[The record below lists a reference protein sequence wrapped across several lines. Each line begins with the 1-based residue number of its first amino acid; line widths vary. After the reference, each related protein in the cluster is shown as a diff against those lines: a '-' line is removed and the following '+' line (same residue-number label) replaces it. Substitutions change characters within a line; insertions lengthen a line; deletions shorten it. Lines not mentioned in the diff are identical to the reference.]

1 MTDIRLTVEGMMH
14 RIAFWTVTRLGEAC
28 LTDRHE
34 RAVRLVEEAIELC
47 QAEGVTQEFV
57 QRVLDRAYSRP
68 VGDVEQEGG
77 GVGLTFLAWAFAAK
91 LDPMKI
97 TQCELE
103 RIEAKPLDFYRR
115 KQEEKARAGTA
126 RPPEKP

>member
-1 MTDIRLTVEGMMH
+1 MTDIRLTIEGLMH
-14 RIAFWTVTRLGEAC
+14 RIVFWTVTRLGEAC

-91 LDPMKI
+91 LDPMEI
-97 TQCELE
+97 TQRELE

-126 RPPEKP
+126 RPPEEP